1 MAAAE
6 ERPLG
11 EILLAHGALD
21 EAGLAAAFAER
32 ERSGRVLGEVV
43 VALGLTSSAAVSRA
57 LDEQRGWSADSSG
70 VVSAAIPVTSP
81 VPVEGVAADRAD
93 TSPATTTS
101 ARPARIDTNR
111 HYLHAGLL
119 VLLLLKQRRFRPADP
134 SR

>member
-21 EAGLAAAFAER
+21 AAGLAAALAEQ

-57 LDEQRGWSADSSG
+57 LDEQRGWSLDSFRS
-70 VVSAAIPVTSP
+70 VSLAIPIAFP
-81 VPVEGVAADRAD
+81 VPVESVPADGVD
-93 TSPATTTS
+93 TSPATT
-101 ARPARIDTNR
+101 ALVRPASSDTNS
-111 HYLHAGLL
+111 HYMHAGFL
-119 VLLLLKQRRFRPADP
+119 VLLLLKQRRFRLADP